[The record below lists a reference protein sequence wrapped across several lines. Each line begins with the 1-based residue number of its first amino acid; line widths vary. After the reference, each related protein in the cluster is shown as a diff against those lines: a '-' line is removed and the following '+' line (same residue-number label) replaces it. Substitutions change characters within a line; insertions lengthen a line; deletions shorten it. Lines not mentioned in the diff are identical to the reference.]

1 MTLLAV
7 EHCLVVV
14 DALVLLDVDH
24 DGYLCPVDA
33 MPQWEGH
40 YHSGCPEHAVVQ
52 RSPFWVEAPVVQA
65 EAEVGT
71 VVVPIL
77 VHECDPQCLA
87 VMCRDMVV
95 EV

>member
-1 MTLLAV
+1 
-7 EHCLVVV
+7 
-14 DALVLLDVDH
+14 
-24 DGYLCPVDA
+24 
-33 MPQWEGH
+33 MPQRAAHHRRCCQVG
-40 YHSGCPEHAVVQ
+40 AVVQ